1 MAKRPGM
8 MVYFDILD
16 DFEDYT
22 TDEIGQLFI
31 AMLKYGKDGTFT
43 DFQDRGMKS
52 VWHSLVRTIDRDQL
66 NYDEKVLK
74 TKYAGWR
81 SSQVKSG
88 KSKSELLSF
97 DDWKSEYITD
107 VNTCQQTLTPV
118 NDAQRNQPTSASASA
133 SASASSSASSPTP
146 STTSSV
152 NSQLSCS
159 DCGKPIT
166 GKIAEYSKQNYN
178 GKTLCIDCQKNYYSS
193 KQGYPKYLWGEKKPP
208 SDGVKYNDV

>member
-118 NDAQRNQPTSASASA
+118 NDAQRNQPTSASS
-133 SASASSSASSPTP
+133 SASSSTP
-146 STTSSV
+146 STISSV
-152 NSQLSCS
+152 NSQPTCS
-159 DCGKPIT
+159 DCGKAIT
-166 GKIAEYSKQNYN
+166 EGTADYSRKNYGGKV
-178 GKTLCIDCQKNYYSS
+178 LCMDCQEKHKRNSPGIPRSEWGAPKTPRSRWGPS
-193 KQGYPKYLWGEKKPP
+193 KYEY
-208 SDGVKYNDV
+208 D